1 MNQFDPNWQAARYR
15 EYCMLKSSRSPYKS
29 FAEYLSFCQYGS
41 VSIPASPK
49 PSFPIQAAIKQKTDS
64 IQKTYSNADPEWIK
78 SVLNL
83 IRDMCRKRTD
93 FIADDV
99 WFEMQSRGVMA
110 PEEPRALGAVF
121 AIAKKQ
127 RLIRASNRF
136 KSSARRHASPM
147 RVWESLIFSHD
158 TQSTTICGN

>member
-1 MNQFDPNWQAARYR
+1 MFDPNWQAERYR
-15 EYCMLKSSRSPYKS
+15 EYCRTKSSRSPYKS
-29 FAEYLSFCQYGS
+29 FAEYLSFCHNGS
-41 VSIPASPK
+41 VTVPASISPK
-49 PSFPIQAAIKQKTDS
+49 PSFPIQAAIKQKTDA

-83 IRDMCRKRTD
+83 IRDMCRNRPD

-127 RLIRASNRF
+127 KMIRASDRF
-136 KSSARRHASPM
+136 KASSRRHATPM